1 MTQNISELNL
11 APISNEKFVDFI
23 NLQLPIVN
31 KELENQIIEEF
42 KIRNLDFRHLYNSK
56 TNDLNIKLPL
66 SLIDGCLFER
76 NIPKPPLVGNFY
88 PIVNRLKSFLINTQ
102 ELQNKNFK
110 TFDYI
115 FDQLFLTKDLITVIS
130 QEDISQLTE
139 NDVFICFKNSQQQFP
154 NQEILKI
161 IPSKN
166 YLVTIDKGN
175 YYRGLKSVSIYQN
188 NQIIS
193 ELNLVNPDI

>member
-88 PIVNRLKSFLINTQ
+88 PIVNRLKNFLINTE

-130 QEDISQLTE
+130 QEDVSQLTE

>member
-31 KELENQIIEEF
+31 KDLENQIIEEF

-88 PIVNRLKSFLINTQ
+88 PIVNRLKNFLINTK

-193 ELNLVNPDI
+193 ELNLVNPAI

>member
-31 KELENQIIEEF
+31 KDLENQIIEEF

-56 TNDLNIKLPL
+56 TNDLNIRLPL

-193 ELNLVNPDI
+193 ELNLVNPAI

>member
-31 KELENQIIEEF
+31 KDLENQIIEEF

-56 TNDLNIKLPL
+56 TNDLNIKLSL

-88 PIVNRLKSFLINTQ
+88 PIVNRLKNFLINTK

-154 NQEILKI
+154 NQEILKL

-193 ELNLVNPDI
+193 ELNLVNPAI

>member
-1 MTQNISELNL
+1 M
-11 APISNEKFVDFI
+11 
-23 NLQLPIVN
+23 
-31 KELENQIIEEF
+31 
-42 KIRNLDFRHLYNSK
+42 
-56 TNDLNIKLPL
+56 NIKLPL

-102 ELQNKNFK
+102 ELQNKKFK

-193 ELNLVNPDI
+193 ELNLVNPAI

>member
-31 KELENQIIEEF
+31 KDLENQIIEEF

-88 PIVNRLKSFLINTQ
+88 PIVNRLKNFLINTK

-154 NQEILKI
+154 NQEILKL

-188 NQIIS
+188 NQFVS

>member
-31 KELENQIIEEF
+31 KDLENQIIEEF

-88 PIVNRLKSFLINTQ
+88 PIVNRLKSFLINTK

-193 ELNLVNPDI
+193 ELNLVNPAI

>member
-31 KELENQIIEEF
+31 KDLENQIIEEF

-88 PIVNRLKSFLINTQ
+88 PIVNRLKSFLINTK

-115 FDQLFLTKDLITVIS
+115 FDQLFLTEDLITVIS

-166 YLVTIDKGN
+166 YLITIDKGN

-193 ELNLVNPDI
+193 ELNLVNPAI

>member
-31 KELENQIIEEF
+31 KDLENQIIEEF

-88 PIVNRLKSFLINTQ
+88 PIVNRLKSFLINTK
-102 ELQNKNFK
+102 ELQNKKFK

-193 ELNLVNPDI
+193 ELNLVNPAI

>member
-31 KELENQIIEEF
+31 KDLENQIIEEF

-56 TNDLNIKLPL
+56 TNDLNIKLSL

-88 PIVNRLKSFLINTQ
+88 PIVNRLKSFLINTK
-102 ELQNKNFK
+102 ELQNQNFK

-193 ELNLVNPDI
+193 ELNLVNPAI

>member
-31 KELENQIIEEF
+31 KDLENQIIEEF

-166 YLVTIDKGN
+166 HLVTIDKGN

-193 ELNLVNPDI
+193 ELNLVNPAI

>member
-31 KELENQIIEEF
+31 KDLENQIIEEF

-56 TNDLNIKLPL
+56 TNDLNIKLSL

-88 PIVNRLKSFLINTQ
+88 PIVNRLKNFLINTK
-102 ELQNKNFK
+102 ELQNKKFK

-193 ELNLVNPDI
+193 ELNLVNPAI

>member
-31 KELENQIIEEF
+31 KDLENQIIEEF

-88 PIVNRLKSFLINTQ
+88 PIVNRLKSFLINTK
-102 ELQNKNFK
+102 ELQNKKFK

-166 YLVTIDKGN
+166 HLVTIDKGN

-193 ELNLVNPDI
+193 ELNLVNPAI

>member
-31 KELENQIIEEF
+31 KDLENQIIEEF

-102 ELQNKNFK
+102 ELQNKKFK

-193 ELNLVNPDI
+193 ELNLVNPAI

>member
-1 MTQNISELNL
+1 MTHNISELNL

-23 NLQLPIVN
+23 NLQLPIIN
-31 KELENQIIEEF
+31 KDLENQIIEEF

-88 PIVNRLKSFLINTQ
+88 PIVNRLKNFLINTE

-193 ELNLVNPDI
+193 ELNLVNPAI